1 MSGRRREAPPMI
13 RAVAIKGDRLR
24 AGAPAPG
31 GRHWRDGAR
40 GHDHKAVPRWHAE
53 AVGLLVVALGRG

>member
-1 MSGRRREAPPMI
+1 MI

-40 GHDHKAVPRWHAE
+40 GHDHKAVQRWHAE
-53 AVGLLVVALGRG
+53 AVGLLVVVGLAGR